1 MLRIAIK
8 RRTAC
13 SLCGGVLDCWSEDAF
28 ACCCSGVRVVRLTC
42 LGVPAPRPTVSLLVG
57 LCCRKVLS
65 GQDGGLRLGLL
76 DLVSATSSCVSE
88 LNDFCKKASAK
99 ESRDQIIGVRQ
110 SGVDAC
116 AHR

>member
-1 MLRIAIK
+1 M
-8 RRTAC
+8 
-13 SLCGGVLDCWSEDAF
+13 
-28 ACCCSGVRVVRLTC
+28 
-42 LGVPAPRPTVSLLVG
+42 G

-76 DLVSATSSCVSE
+76 DLVSATSCCVSE